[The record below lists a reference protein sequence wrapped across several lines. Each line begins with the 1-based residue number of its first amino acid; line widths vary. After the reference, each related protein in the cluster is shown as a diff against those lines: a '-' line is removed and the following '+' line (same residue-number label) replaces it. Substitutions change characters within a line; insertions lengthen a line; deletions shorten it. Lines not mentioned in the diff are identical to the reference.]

1 MRLGSS
7 CRLLHSTAMSHRLE
21 DTTSRPSPSH
31 PLMQKMDQMPYQRQN
46 SLMSGVSNMT
56 SGSIQDNE
64 FSTQGDLPLRPNSH
78 CGHGTPNDF
87 THYWALQEAA
97 VLDNGSVSS
106 QQFVPSTAGQGD
118 LLYHNVSEF
127 PAAQDVT
134 PQNDFDFAHAHQDF
148 HTYSPLA
155 DLVFDTDVCP
165 QNGSQSYDDTL
176 SVGQTSQADDKQM
189 ISAQDAWNSLQGSP
203 MDQLSSNV
211 FPALPVSPPLSEAS
225 SDICVTSSCSSSGYT
240 SFIANDD
247 ALFADITTPVGSQG
261 ISLGDPLFP
270 ISPPLTEHDPNR
282 LEPTFHLV
290 IRRMYQFL
298 TYQTGPSDLP
308 NNPVGQTWQRPSLSP
323 MSKQTQKI
331 ISRCQF
337 GGLLGRGPRTL
348 LNLRTPGIILII
360 LCQLTVTGNTIA
372 LSLLARNLA
381 ITLQRHRNAP
391 ISKYHLLPLIVV
403 LWLILIVVCS
413 KYLDSHLKPYR
424 CKVPACMDAQLQFSS
439 NACLFRHEREAHG
452 FHGHGDNPHLC
463 LFEGCERSI
472 PGYGFPRRW
481 NLFDHM
487 RRVHDFASVEQLSS
501 PENSPAIGKAAKRK
515 ETSARKRRVNGVTGA
530 QVMKRTR
537 SNQSQA
543 SSGKSAHSSHNG
555 QRLLD
560 AERNYFN
567 CRARLLEELS
577 HITPQDSAMHEKVN
591 ASLQELITLGL
602 NYRHIEASQMASQV

>member
-1 MRLGSS
+1 
-7 CRLLHSTAMSHRLE
+7 
-21 DTTSRPSPSH
+21 
-31 PLMQKMDQMPYQRQN
+31 MDQMPYQRQN

-282 LEPTFHLV
+282 T
-290 IRRMYQFL
+290 I
-298 TYQTGPSDLP
+298 
-308 NNPVGQTWQRPSLSP
+308 RPS
-323 MSKQTQKI
+323 KQSLNTW
-331 ISRCQF
+331 
-337 GGLLGRGPRTL
+337 TL
-348 LNLRTPGIILII
+348 T
-360 LCQLTVTGNTIA
+360 
-372 LSLLARNLA
+372 S
-381 ITLQRHRNAP
+381 
-391 ISKYHLLPLIVV
+391 
-403 LWLILIVVCS
+403 
-413 KYLDSHLKPYR
+413 SHIG
-424 CKVPACMDAQLQFSS
+424 V
-439 NACLFRHEREAHG
+439 
-452 FHGHGDNPHLC
+452 
-463 LFEGCERSI
+463 
-472 PGYGFPRRW
+472 RW

>member
-1 MRLGSS
+1 
-7 CRLLHSTAMSHRLE
+7 
-21 DTTSRPSPSH
+21 
-31 PLMQKMDQMPYQRQN
+31 MQKVDQMPYQRQN

-78 CGHGTPNDF
+78 CGHGNPNDF
-87 THYWALQEAA
+87 THYWALQETAA
-97 VLDNGSVSS
+97 LDNGSVSS

-118 LLYHNVSEF
+118 LLYHNVPEF

-134 PQNDFDFAHAHQDF
+134 PQNNFDFAHAHQDF

-176 SVGQTSQADDKQM
+176 SVGQTSSQADDKQM

-203 MDQLSSNV
+203 MDQLSNV
-211 FPALPVSPPLSEAS
+211 FQALPVSPPLSEAS

-247 ALFADITTPVGSQG
+247 ALFADITTPLGSQG

-282 LEPTFHLV
+282 TIKP
-290 IRRMYQFL
+290 
-298 TYQTGPSDLP
+298 
-308 NNPVGQTWQRPSLSP
+308 
-323 MSKQTQKI
+323 SKQSRRPNLATAISQSDVKANPEDHQSMPIRGPLRQRSKDSAELKNPRDHPYYSMPTHSDGKYYCPFATGEKPCNHPPTTQK
-331 ISRCQF
+331 C
-337 GGLLGRGPRTL
+337 
-348 LNLRTPGIILII
+348 
-360 LCQLTVTGNTIA
+360 A
-372 LSLLARNLA
+372 
-381 ITLQRHRNAP
+381 
-391 ISKYHLLPLIVV
+391 YH
-403 LWLILIVVCS
+403 

-501 PENSPAIGKAAKRK
+501 PENSPTIGKAAKRK

-567 CRARLLEELS
+567 CRSRLLEELS
-577 HITPQDSAMHEKVN
+577 RITPQDSAMHEKVN